1 MDRNETKI
9 DGLAKGIDFYDEKLD
24 KIEARLKSIAN
35 FLHLGSGAGETRH
48 PRQAEGVSFALE
60 SRNSSKEPAT
70 VRENHC
76 SNESPNFWT
85 PMLNEPPSL
94 DDANHSPSRADK
106 GPFGEQVPLVQ
117 LLQTQQGL
125 LEAMKAYS
133 AQVDDMQQVSKQKLV
148 EMTLQL
154 QEANG
159 SPEAPKMPVPDATAE
174 RQLVTWG
181 GCSSPRPANVA
192 DFLQALASK
201 NRKVTM
207 TAGEVLLA
215 MVGAHPRWSLDTSAA
230 ATFRELLRPWGDL
243 DGKPLGGP

>member
-70 VRENHC
+70 VRE
-76 SNESPNFWT
+76 ESEFKSDGST

-154 QEANG
+154 QEANVRVL
-159 SPEAPKMPVPDATAE
+159 S
-174 RQLVTWG
+174 
-181 GCSSPRPANVA
+181 
-192 DFLQALASK
+192 AL
-201 NRKVTM
+201 M
-207 TAGEVLLA
+207 AG
-215 MVGAHPRWSLDTSAA
+215 
-230 ATFRELLRPWGDL
+230 
-243 DGKPLGGP
+243 